1 MKQISKE
8 KTTTYSVYVATD
20 GTEFDNAE
28 ECLQYEKSALG
39 MLNAKLKK
47 YIVWEGNEY
56 DLWRNDTEYN
66 TIAVELKT
74 QEAVDTLLH
83 IYYLQHS
90 YLLLD
95 EHKNRREVFEALVD
109 ETFKNKDLLILG
121 INCDNEY
128 YYIDSRNNVV
138 NRLLNLD
145 KKDDSERTN
154 K

>member
-1 MKQISKE
+1 MKQITKE
-8 KTTTYSVYVATD
+8 KIMPYMVYQAVD

-28 ECLQYEKSALG
+28 ECLQYERSAQG
-39 MLNAKLKK
+39 MLKAKLKK

-95 EHKNRREVFEALVD
+95 EHKKRREVFEALVD

-128 YYIDSRNNVV
+128 YYIDSRNNIV

-145 KKDDSERTN
+145 KKDDSEGTD

>member
-1 MKQISKE
+1 MKQITKE
-8 KTTTYSVYVATD
+8 KTATYSVYVATD

-66 TIAVELKT
+66 TLAVELKT

-95 EHKNRREVFEALVD
+95 EHKKRREVFEALVD

-128 YYIDSRNNVV
+128 YYIDSRSNIV

-145 KKDDSERTN
+145 KKDDSEGTD

>member
-1 MKQISKE
+1 MKQITKE
-8 KTTTYSVYVATD
+8 KTTPYMVYQAVD

-39 MLNAKLKK
+39 MLKTKLKK

-56 DLWRNDTEYN
+56 DLWRNDTDN
-66 TIAVELKT
+66 NIIAVELKT

-90 YLLLD
+90 YLLSD
-95 EHKNRREVFEALVD
+95 EYKKTRETFEAVVND
-109 ETFKNKDLLILG
+109 TFENEDLLILG

-128 YYIDSRNNVV
+128 YYIDSRHNIVI
-138 NRLLNLD
+138 RLLDLD
-145 KKDDSERTN
+145 KKDDSEGTN

>member
-1 MKQISKE
+1 MKQITKE

-28 ECLQYEKSALG
+28 ECLQYERSAQGVLK
-39 MLNAKLKK
+39 AKLKK

-66 TIAVELKT
+66 TVAVELKT

-95 EHKNRREVFEALVD
+95 EHNKGREVFESLVD

-128 YYIDSRNNVV
+128 YYIDSRNNIV

-145 KKDDSERTN
+145 KKDDSEGTD

>member
-1 MKQISKE
+1 MKQITKE
-8 KTTTYSVYVATD
+8 KKSTYTVYVAID

-39 MLNAKLKK
+39 MLKAKLKK
-47 YIVWEGNEY
+47 YIVWEGDEY
-56 DLWRNDTEYN
+56 DLWRNDTDNN
-66 TIAVELKT
+66 TIAVELKK

-95 EHKNRREVFEALVD
+95 EYKNRREEFESLVD

-128 YYIDSRNNVV
+128 YYIDSRHNIV
-138 NRLLNLD
+138 NRLLNLE
-145 KKDDSERTN
+145 KINEENN
-154 K
+154 KEN

>member
-1 MKQISKE
+1 MKQITKE
-8 KTTTYSVYVATD
+8 KTMPYMVYQAVD

-28 ECLQYEKSALG
+28 ECLQYERSAQG
-39 MLNAKLKK
+39 MLKAKLKK

-66 TIAVELKT
+66 TVAVELKT

-95 EHKNRREVFEALVD
+95 EHKKRREVFEALVD

-128 YYIDSRNNVV
+128 YYIDSRNNIVS
-138 NRLLNLD
+138 RLLNLD
-145 KKDDSERTN
+145 KKDDSEGTD

>member
-1 MKQISKE
+1 MKQITKE
-8 KTTTYSVYVATD
+8 KTMPYMVYQAVD

-28 ECLQYEKSALG
+28 ECLQYEKSAFG

-47 YIVWEGNEY
+47 YIVWKGNEY
-56 DLWRNDTEYN
+56 ELWRIDTEYN
-66 TIAVELKT
+66 TIAVELNT

-95 EHKNRREVFEALVD
+95 EHKKRREVFEALVD

-121 INCDNEY
+121 INCDNEC
-128 YYIDSRNNVV
+128 YYIDSRNNIV

-145 KKDDSERTN
+145 KKDDSEGTD

>member
-20 GTEFDNAE
+20 STEFDNAE
-28 ECLQYEKSALG
+28 ECLQYERSALG

-66 TIAVELKT
+66 TIAVDLKT

-83 IYYLQHS
+83 VYYLQHS
-90 YLLLD
+90 YLLSD
-95 EHKNRREVFEALVD
+95 EHKKRREVFESLVD

-128 YYIDSRNNVV
+128 YYIDSRSNIV

-145 KKDDSERTN
+145 KKDDSEGTD

>member
-1 MKQISKE
+1 MKQITKE
-8 KTTTYSVYVATD
+8 KTMPYMVYQAVD
-20 GTEFDNAE
+20 GTEFDSAE

-95 EHKNRREVFEALVD
+95 EHKKRREVFEALVD
-109 ETFKNKDLLILG
+109 ETFKDKELLILG

-128 YYIDSRNNVV
+128 YYIDSRHNIVH
-138 NRLLNLD
+138 RLLNLD
-145 KKDDSERTN
+145 KKDDSEGTD

>member
-1 MKQISKE
+1 MKQITKE
-8 KTTTYSVYVATD
+8 KTTTYSVYIATD

-28 ECLQYEKSALG
+28 ECLQYERSALG

-56 DLWRNDTEYN
+56 ELWRNDTEYN
-66 TIAVELKT
+66 TIAVDLKT

-95 EHKNRREVFEALVD
+95 EHKKRREVFESLVN
-109 ETFKNKDLLILG
+109 ETYENKDLLILG

-128 YYIDSRNNVV
+128 YYIDSRSNIV

-145 KKDDSERTN
+145 KKDDSEGTD

>member
-20 GTEFDNAE
+20 GTEFDSAD

-109 ETFKNKDLLILG
+109 ETFKNKDLIILG

-128 YYIDSRNNVV
+128 YYIDSRNNII

>member
-1 MKQISKE
+1 MKQITKE

-95 EHKNRREVFEALVD
+95 EHKNRREVFESLID
-109 ETFKNKDLLILG
+109 ETYENKDLLILG

-128 YYIDSRNNVV
+128 YYIDSRNNIV

-145 KKDDSERTN
+145 KKDDSEGTD

>member
-1 MKQISKE
+1 MKQITKE
-8 KTTTYSVYVATD
+8 KKSTYTVYVAVD
-20 GTEFDNAE
+20 GTEFDSAE

-39 MLNAKLKK
+39 MLKAKLKK

-56 DLWRNDTEYN
+56 DLWRNDTEDN
-66 TIAVELKT
+66 TIAVELKK

-90 YLLLD
+90 YLLLN
-95 EHKNRREVFEALVD
+95 EYKNRREKFESLVD

-128 YYIDSRNNVV
+128 YYIDSRNNIV
-138 NRLLNLD
+138 NRLLNLE
-145 KKDDSERTN
+145 KTN
-154 K
+154 EENNKEN

>member
-1 MKQISKE
+1 MKQITKE
-8 KTTTYSVYVATD
+8 KTMPYMVYQAVD
-20 GTEFDNAE
+20 GTEFDNVE
-28 ECLQYEKSALG
+28 ECLQYERSAQG
-39 MLNAKLKK
+39 MLKAKLKK

-66 TIAVELKT
+66 TVAVELKT

-95 EHKNRREVFEALVD
+95 EHKKRREVFEALVD

-128 YYIDSRNNVV
+128 YYIDSRNNIVS
-138 NRLLNLD
+138 RLLNLD
-145 KKDDSERTN
+145 KKDDSEGTD